1 MKQLLKFGVNGC
13 ERIRIGMTSKRFA
26 VVGDPISHSLSPIIH
41 SAAYEHLN
49 LDWDYTKYRVVK
61 DDLRNFLSGQGSGLS
76 GVSVTMPLKSEAA
89 ELSDSKD
96 EIVALLGVAN
106 TLVSSGSSWKS
117 FNTDVFGIQ
126 KSLAN
131 AWAEGVYKVA
141 ILGAGATAQSALYA
155 VRLSA
160 PNATVSVYVRN
171 VGNTKQ
177 IVALAEKLNIQLNIK
192 GLAEYSHDQDLTVS
206 TVPAEAL
213 VDLPLLKQT
222 GWLLNVIY
230 SSFND
235 AFSGCFDAGRVVSGE
250 QMLIWQAI
258 AQIRLFLNG
267 DAANPIVDEPSLYVK
282 MLAAL

>member
-1 MKQLLKFGVNGC
+1 
-13 ERIRIGMTSKRFA
+13 MTSKRFA

-41 SAAYEHLN
+41 PAAYEHLN
-49 LDWDYTKYRVVK
+49 LDWNYTKYQVVK
-61 DDLRNFLSGQGSGLS
+61 GDLSNFLSGQGSGLS

-131 AWAEGVYKVA
+131 AWAEGIDKAA

-155 VRLSA
+155 VRLSE

-177 IVALAEKLNIQLNIK
+177 IVALAERLNIQLNIK
-192 GLAEYSHDQDLTVS
+192 GLAEYSQDQDLTVS

-222 GWLLNVIY
+222 GWLLNVAY
-230 SSFND
+230 SSSND
-235 AFSGCFDAGRVVSGE
+235 AFLGCFDAGRVVSGE

-267 DAANPIVDEPSLYVK
+267 DAADPIVDESSLYVK